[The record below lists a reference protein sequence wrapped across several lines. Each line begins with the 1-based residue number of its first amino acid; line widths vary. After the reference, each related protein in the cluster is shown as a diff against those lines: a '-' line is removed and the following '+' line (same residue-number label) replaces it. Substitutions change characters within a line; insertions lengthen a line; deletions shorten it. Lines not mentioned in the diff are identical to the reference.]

1 MTTPT
6 LLQALVCK
14 TAYYLHTGL
23 IAFDEWSPVP
33 SPYIIIWGFIVY
45 SMDTMIK
52 KWFHIASASKGNIF
66 KHKPIP
72 GKKLRLNWD
81 YIDSLHPI
89 TKLNFHRIIAVFHG
103 HLHYAG
109 YSKLTTYP
117 VFLLSHFYLQ
127 KHQMFK
133 TVNRGKLIAS
143 RKQGLRAPLKYAK
156 A

>member
-103 HLHYAG
+103 RLHYAG
-109 YSKLTTYP
+109 YSKMTTYP

-127 KHQMFK
+127 K
-133 TVNRGKLIAS
+133 TSNV
-143 RKQGLRAPLKYAK
+143 
-156 A
+156 

>member
-23 IAFDEWSPVP
+23 IAFDAWSPVP
-33 SPYIIIWGFIVY
+33 SPYIIVWGFIVY

-72 GKKLRLNWD
+72 GKKLRLTWD

-103 HLHYAG
+103 RLHYAG
-109 YSKLTTYP
+109 YSKMTTYP
-117 VFLLSHFYLQ
+117 VFLFSHFYLQ
-127 KHQMFK
+127 K
-133 TVNRGKLIAS
+133 TSNV
-143 RKQGLRAPLKYAK
+143 
-156 A
+156 